1 MAASEKQY
9 EQVISV
15 LLSGSGFHGRVS
27 LEYLHPV
34 VELAG
39 LRWTQKEPN
48 IDVNASNG
56 GGDNAIELAERHCGL
71 ESMISCRDS
80 RLF

>member
-15 LLSGSGFHGRVS
+15 LLSGSGFHGQISRVS
-27 LEYLHPV
+27 SSGILTVRL
-34 VELAG
+34 
-39 LRWTQKEPN
+39 TQKEPN

-71 ESMISCRDS
+71 ESMISCRDY